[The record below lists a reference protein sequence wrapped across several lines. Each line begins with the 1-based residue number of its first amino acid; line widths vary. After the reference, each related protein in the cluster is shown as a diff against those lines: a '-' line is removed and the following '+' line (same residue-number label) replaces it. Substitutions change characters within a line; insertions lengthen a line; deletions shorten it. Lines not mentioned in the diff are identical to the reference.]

1 MDNELEKS
9 MIAYQKS
16 INEFLKAVDRLL
28 ASIVESQEK
37 TIIALKGILANI
49 KEVSVNSQDLKEEG
63 TGKGNL

>member
-37 TIIALKGILANI
+37 TIIALKKILDGI
-49 KEVSVNSQDLKEEG
+49 KEISVNPQDLKEEG
-63 TGKGNL
+63 TGKGDL